1 MKKITKLFLLIAVG
15 TMFVSACKKDDNNND
30 DDNNNGGNLP
40 DAVFNLEI
48 TGAENHT
55 FSFTLPENVATDNSI
70 NGSHLTS
77 QQLMTITASD
87 LPITWLY
94 GIVAEVN
101 SMATGTYNINPGMS
115 SFTSS
120 TGTGFSAVSGTLEIT
135 KASLYQS
142 VTSIED
148 WFIDGTFNGTYEDTN
163 VPSNTITVNGSF
175 SGVNIKSQ

>member
-1 MKKITKLFLLIAVG
+1 MKKKTIFFLLLAVG
-15 TMFVSACKKDDNNND
+15 TLFVTACKKDNDNNND
-30 DDNNNGGNLP
+30 NNQNGDNLP

-55 FSFTLPENVATDNSI
+55 YSFTLPENVATDNFI
-70 NGSHLTS
+70 NGAHLSS
-77 QQLMTITASD
+77 QAKMTITASD

-94 GIVAEVN
+94 GIIAEVN
-101 SMATGTYNINPGMS
+101 SMATGTYNIDPGMS

-142 VTSIED
+142 VSSIED

-163 VPSNTITVNGSF
+163 VPPNSVSISGSF